1 MESKPLERLTVFL
14 PCHTLDDFPT
24 WLDDAQA
31 DDLLAAWTAAWH
43 PALIANLGRL
53 PAWASVDLPLS
64 DGVAILGIVPATC
77 EDRFASAFDATCQ
90 SGSHFVRQLKD
101 RPGIV
106 KAARQLL
113 AIGNAASEEVVAT
126 NPFREIPLTADFHA
140 LGLAWLLAEL
150 LARRM
155 RSTTRLESTEFAQS
169 VVAAARAAVSGE
181 DGVAR
186 EHLQEAFGYLAASR
200 SHSYPVD
207 VWLVDLVLL
216 AESTSDRPLAE
227 ELNSPVP
234 AALVATGHV
243 IETLAQKYPALLQ
256 QIRNRCAAGTLTPAG
271 GRYDSKPLDAATPE
285 EILISFARGH
295 QAWREHVGIVP
306 TTYAQCAGGSS
317 AILPQVLKSLGYD
330 GAIWNLFDGT
340 PLPDPGT
347 SRIRWEGSGGASIDC
362 VARPPLD
369 ARSAQMVLSLAE
381 KIGDAMDHDH
391 TAVIQFA
398 HYPGTASRWFEDLRR
413 IGAWSTIIGTFVTP
427 DELFRRTAGAGV
439 VAAFEPDTFP
449 VTLPAIVPAS
459 GTTGA
464 ADVDPLGERIEA
476 ESAEAKR
483 LAIAQQTLAIFLPK
497 PSLQATPAGGRKG
510 QLQSPPRAGLWQTI
524 RGGFFGTGS
533 STTSNS
539 LLESDQIRVQVQNET
554 GGVLSVRRPCDRGNQ
569 LSQRLALRTTRPA
582 PSPGKPWETAEE
594 RAEYSQ
600 MVADTVQRI
609 PPTADRGESIESQG
623 RLLNAQGREVG
634 TFAQR
639 IAIAEGLP
647 LVLLSVEVTAQQP
660 MSGPLFEEHLACRFA
675 WNENS
680 DIELCRS
687 LHSQSIVTE
696 RTRFTAPHFIELKK
710 NEGGRERPALATNAD
725 RIAIFTYGL
734 PWHLHSAP
742 HMLDS
747 VLLAGG
753 CRQASRRLAIGLG
766 IEQPWTLALALIADT
781 LPTQNVTTA
790 PNVRITVDEP
800 IFESGGSG
808 RMIGARVGLL
818 ECAGE
823 SGEVRIEWGVGIES
837 ARIQRRLGRPADG
850 DAIAIDGCTTT
861 LRLKRYEWLHL
872 ELGFRQ

>member
-1 MESKPLERLTVFL
+1 MESTPLERLTVFL

-24 WLDDAQA
+24 WLDEAQA

-43 PALIANLGRL
+43 PSLIANLGCL
-53 PAWASVDLPLS
+53 PAWASVDLPPS

-90 SGSHFVRQLKD
+90 SGSYFVRQFND

-106 KAARQLL
+106 AAARQLL
-113 AIGNAASEEVVAT
+113 AQGNASSGDVVAT
-126 NPFREIPLTADFHA
+126 NPSHEIPLTADFHA

-155 RSTTRLESTEFAQS
+155 RSTTRLESTDFAQS
-169 VVAAARAAVSGE
+169 VVTAARAAASGE

-207 VWLVDLVLL
+207 VWLLDLVLL
-216 AESTSDRPLAE
+216 AESTTDLPLAS

-243 IETLAQKYPALLQ
+243 IDTLAQKYPAMLQ

-271 GRYDSKPLDAATPE
+271 GRYDSKPLDSATPE
-285 EILISFARGH
+285 EILVSFARGH
-295 QAWREHVGIVP
+295 RAWREHVGVVP

-347 SRIRWEGSGGASIDC
+347 SRIRWEGSGSASIDC

-413 IGAWSTIIGTFVTP
+413 IGAWSTVLGTFVTP

-449 VTLPAIVPAS
+449 VMLPAVVPAG
-459 GTTGA
+459 GTAEA
-464 ADVDPLGERIEA
+464 AEADPIGEQIEVGT
-476 ESAEAKR
+476 AEAKR
-483 LAIAQQTLAIFLPK
+483 LAIAQHSLAIVLPK
-497 PSLQATPAGGRKG
+497 PSLQATPSGIRTAQR
-510 QLQSPPRAGLWQTI
+510 QSPRTGLWQTI

-533 STTSNS
+533 STTSDS

-554 GGVLSVRRPCDRGNQ
+554 GGVLSVRRPCDRSNQ
-569 LSQRLALRTTRPA
+569 LSQRLALRTTQPA

-600 MVADTVQRI
+600 MVADTVKRI
-609 PPTADRGESIESQG
+609 PATVDRGESIESRG
-623 RLLNAQGREVG
+623 RLLDAQGREVG
-634 TFAQR
+634 TFAQH

-647 LVLLSVEVTAQQP
+647 LVLLGVEVTAQQP
-660 MSGPLFEEHLACRFA
+660 MSGPLYEEHLACRFA

-710 NEGGRERPALATNAD
+710 NDGGGERPALATNTG
-725 RIAIFTYGL
+725 RIGIFTYGL

-753 CRQASRRLAIGLG
+753 CRRASRRLAIGLG

-781 LPTQNVTTA
+781 LPTLNVTTA
-790 PNVRITVDEP
+790 YNVRITVNEP
-800 IFESGGSG
+800 VFASDGSS
-808 RMIGARVGLL
+808 RMIGANVGLL
-818 ECAGE
+818 ECAGQ

-850 DAIAIDGCTTT
+850 DAIAVDGSSTT